1 MSCSIT
7 CAHDVEE
14 LQKLSGSGDSPLL
27 KTPKQ
32 QGNLI
37 RLPRGGIIVKTL
49 AGNVQFG
56 MPPET
61 VKDSMMM
68 GLDVPVYY
76 VLPSKR
82 FDFKACLN
90 VAEFEF
96 PAYFNFFIRK
106 KQVCLICNYEAERAI
121 RTVFQETLLGPL
133 NFDVQLMRFSNK
145 MTRGLKTN
153 SI

>member
-1 MSCSIT
+1 M
-7 CAHDVEE
+7 HDLEE
-14 LQKLSGSGDSPLL
+14 LQKLSGSGDSPLWPA
-27 KTPKQ
+27 PKQ

-37 RLPRGGIIVKTL
+37 RLPRGGIIVKTS

-76 VLPSKR
+76 VLPTKR
-82 FDFKACLN
+82 FDFKVCLN

-106 KQVCLICNYEAERAI
+106 KQVFMICTNEDEMAI
-121 RTVFQETLLGPL
+121 RTVFQETLLGPVS
-133 NFDVQLMRFSNK
+133 FDVNYDLVSLIIRVLK
-145 MTRGLKTN
+145 MNL
-153 SI
+153 I